1 MRRFTPKFVEIRF
14 RICIIPFA
22 SKLTDV
28 YRSMAKRITQARR
41 GEIITLL
48 TGKGELSVDFL
59 SQYFSTSEVT
69 IRKDLAE
76 LEANG
81 LLLRR
86 HGGAIPIPKELVV
99 SEPDSAN
106 DLKAALATIAASLIR
121 DHNRILIDSGSTT
134 SRLLPL
140 LQQKQGLVVMTNSLN
155 VANRL
160 RELEN
165 EPTIL
170 MTGGT
175 WDTASESFQGQ
186 LAEQMLK
193 QYDFDQLFIGADGID
208 VERGTTTYNELYQLS
223 RVMAEVAREV
233 IVMMESTKFNRRI
246 HNLELPWSKVNVLI
260 TDDGINQQDRKKIE
274 EHNVTVI
281 TPSSCK

>member
-1 MRRFTPKFVEIRF
+1 
-14 RICIIPFA
+14 
-22 SKLTDV
+22 
-28 YRSMAKRITQARR
+28 MAKRVTQARR

-48 TGKGELSVDFL
+48 VDKGELSVDFL

-86 HGGAIPIPKELVV
+86 HGGAIPIPRELVV
-99 SEPDSAN
+99 SRDEADDN
-106 DLKAALATIAASLIR
+106 DVKSQLAALAASLIR
-121 DHNRILIDSGSTT
+121 DHNRIVIDSGSTT

-140 LQQKQGLVVMTNSLN
+140 LQQKQGLVVMTNSLD

-208 VERGTTTYNELYQLS
+208 VDRGTTTYNELYQLS

-233 IVMMESTKFNRRI
+233 IVMMESSKFNRRI
-246 HNLELPWSKVNVLI
+246 HNLELPWSNVDVLI
-260 TDDGINQQDRKKIE
+260 TDDEISAHDKQKIE
-274 EHNVTVI
+274 EHNVTVL
-281 TPSSCK
+281 TPSSKI